1 MLGKKKRY
9 KSKLIIVV
17 CLLVLIPLAVVFY
30 MKFESARPTVEVTP
44 QKEAIGA
51 TQEIRVTAADP
62 KSGLRGLRAE
72 LVKDGKTYDL
82 LDKAFAGDV
91 FIRGGEV
98 HQAAET
104 FKIDKRAL
112 KISDGKAVLRIVVSD
127 YSWRNWLR
135 GNRTVLE
142 KPIVIDTR
150 PPRIEVVSKAHNI
163 NQGGAGVVIYRLFEP
178 CEKSGVL
185 VGENFFPGRSGYY
198 RDPQLYVAFIA
209 LDYRQGVGTKMVV
222 TAVDKAGNSAKAG
235 FYHHIRRKR
244 FRKDVIN
251 ITDGFLKR
259 KMPEFEAEVPQ
270 TSGQPLIDV
279 FLKVNGELRRK
290 NYDQLVAIGRHSDAR
305 MYWKGTFMRLPN
317 SAPRARFADQ
327 RDYRYKGK
335 VVDHQ
340 VHLGVDLASLAR
352 AKVPAANN
360 GRVAFTG
367 TVGIYG
373 NTVVLD
379 HGFGLFSLYS
389 HLSRI
394 DVEKGQTVQ
403 KGEVLGLT
411 GATGLAGGDH
421 LHYAMMVH
429 QTFVNPIEWWDA
441 AWIRNN
447 VTDKLAEAGVPAAA
461 PTDASSAGSGKSVK
475 Q

>member
-1 MLGKKKRY
+1 
-9 KSKLIIVV
+9 
-17 CLLVLIPLAVVFY
+17 
-30 MKFESARPTVEVTP
+30 
-44 QKEAIGA
+44 
-51 TQEIRVTAADP
+51 
-62 KSGLRGLRAE
+62 
-72 LVKDGKTYDL
+72 
-82 LDKAFAGDV
+82 
-91 FIRGGEV
+91 
-98 HQAAET
+98 
-104 FKIDKRAL
+104 
-112 KISDGKAVLRIVVSD
+112 
-127 YSWRNWLR
+127 
-135 GNRTVLE
+135 
-142 KPIVIDTR
+142 
-150 PPRIEVVSKAHNI
+150 
-163 NQGGAGVVIYRLFEP
+163 
-178 CEKSGVL
+178 
-185 VGENFFPGRSGYY
+185 
-198 RDPQLYVAFIA
+198 
-209 LDYRQGVGTKMVV
+209 
-222 TAVDKAGNSAKAG
+222 
-235 FYHHIRRKR
+235 
-244 FRKDVIN
+244 
-251 ITDGFLKR
+251 
-259 KMPEFEAEVPQ
+259 
-270 TSGQPLIDV
+270 
-279 FLKVNGELRRK
+279 
-290 NYDQLVAIGRHSDAR
+290 
-305 MYWKGTFMRLPN
+305 MRLPN

-447 VTDKLAEAGVPAAA
+447 VTDKLAEAGVPVAG